1 MSLLEV
7 TDIHTYYGQS
17 HVLQGVSLSV
27 DEGEIVSLMGRNG
40 AGKTTTMRSIIGLT
54 PPRRGTISFKGKRV
68 SGNEPYQIANAG
80 IGFVP
85 EERGVF
91 PDLSVKDNIGILVA
105 KDSDWTL
112 DRVYDLFPRLEDRS
126 AQLAK
131 QLSGGEQQM
140 LAIGRALVTDPDLL
154 LLDEPSEGLAPV
166 IVDDL
171 EDVLPEICDSG
182 ITVLLAEQNIRFA
195 FELTERGYIL
205 SKGQVVWEGTNDE
218 LRDDEEM
225 IETHLGVGAM
235 GVESGY

>member
-1 MSLLEV
+1 
-7 TDIHTYYGQS
+7 
-17 HVLQGVSLSV
+17 
-27 DEGEIVSLMGRNG
+27 
-40 AGKTTTMRSIIGLT
+40 
-54 PPRRGTISFKGKRV
+54 
-68 SGNEPYQIANAG
+68 
-80 IGFVP
+80 
-85 EERGVF
+85 
-91 PDLSVKDNIGILVA
+91 
-105 KDSDWTL
+105 
-112 DRVYDLFPRLEDRS
+112 
-126 AQLAK
+126 
-131 QLSGGEQQM
+131 
-140 LAIGRALVTDPDLL
+140 